1 MSKLIKSVIHYVG
14 GKYFMIKHLLPLIPP
29 HNIYV
34 EVFGGAANLLL
45 NKPPSTIEVYN
56 DINSELVTLFR
67 VIRDKDKLEELKRLL
82 YLTPLSREEYYH
94 LKYQNTE
101 TLSDIERAYRFYYLC
116 RTSFNGI
123 PERSFAYPTPGR
135 NRAVYYFN
143 SIDKLDLIYERFKY
157 VTIEHESFEKI
168 IPRYNYPDTL
178 FYLDPPYIHDTRNDT
193 RVYQHEMSNE
203 QHEQLVS
210 LLLNIKGMCILSC
223 YMHDMYN
230 ILIENNWGVIEIES
244 VAHVKGYKK
253 YTPEHIKNKKLHD
266 KRTEIIF
273 LNPQCI
279 NALKQSNIFPN

>member
-1 MSKLIKSVIHYVG
+1 MSKLIKSVIPYVG

-82 YLTPLSREEYYH
+82 YLTPFSRDEYNH
-94 LKYQNTE
+94 LLNQDISS
-101 TLSDIERAYRFYYLC
+101 LSDVERAYRFYYIC

-123 PERSFAYPTPGR
+123 PGRSFAYPTPGR
-135 NRAVYYFN
+135 NRTISYLN

-157 VTIEHESFEKI
+157 ITIENDSFEKI
-168 IPRYNYPDTL
+168 IPRYDYPDTL
-178 FYLDPPYIHDTRNDT
+178 FYLDPPYIPDTRKDN
-193 RVYQHEMSNE
+193 RFYQHEMSYE

-210 LLLNIKGMCILSC
+210 LLLNIKGMCIFSC

-244 VAHVKGYKK
+244 VAHVKGYRK
-253 YTPEHIKNKKLHD
+253 YTPEHIKIKKLND
-266 KRTEIIF
+266 KRTEVIF

-279 NALKQSNIFPN
+279 RNVGECL